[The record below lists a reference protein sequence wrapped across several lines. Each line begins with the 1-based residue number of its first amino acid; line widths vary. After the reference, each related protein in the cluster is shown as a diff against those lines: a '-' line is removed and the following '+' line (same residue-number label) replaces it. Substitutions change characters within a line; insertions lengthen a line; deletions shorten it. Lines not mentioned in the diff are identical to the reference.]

1 VANIEACRHEGA
13 TVSVASAKA
22 KRKIAH
28 GSVGSTGDFGF
39 HDLYDSKK
47 SLALSRRMISEPLRA
62 ACAAC

>member
-1 VANIEACRHEGA
+1 MY
-13 TVSVASAKA
+13 VASAKA

-28 GSVGSTGDFGF
+28 GSVGATGDFGF

-47 SLALSRRMISEPLRA
+47 SLALSQRMISEPLRA

>member
-1 VANIEACRHEGA
+1 MY
-13 TVSVASAKA
+13 VASAKA

-28 GSVGSTGDFGF
+28 GSVGATGDFGF

-47 SLALSRRMISEPLRA
+47 SLQALSRRMISEPLRA

>member
-1 VANIEACRHEGA
+1 
-13 TVSVASAKA
+13 VASAKA